1 MRWPKFLL
9 PVLALLGCSPNFV
22 DTTTPAGVP
31 NLVQFAPKM
40 WRMGQPPDV
49 AGWREL
55 ADHIAPNGEP
65 VVVIKLND
73 DVEGSD
79 DPATSLGWTV
89 RKFTMPPEDD
99 QPWTILVKPDVNLVR
114 GAVAAIL
121 LAHMQGFVVVWH
133 CSHGRDRTG
142 LVSALIGK
150 AMYGWS
156 KDQMAADM
164 TQHGFRWI
172 DVDLSAY
179 FLEDAVPMPK
189 TS

>member
-1 MRWPKFLL
+1 
-9 PVLALLGCSPNFV
+9 
-22 DTTTPAGVP
+22 
-31 NLVQFAPKM
+31 
-40 WRMGQPPDV
+40 
-49 AGWREL
+49 
-55 ADHIAPNGEP
+55 
-65 VVVIKLND
+65 
-73 DVEGSD
+73 
-79 DPATSLGWTV
+79 
-89 RKFTMPPEDD
+89 MPPEDD

-114 GAVAAIL
+114 GAVASIL